1 MARIAKKAKAIKK
14 GTSQNMQKSSS
25 MNDKLSAAE
34 GAASGARYQLKVN
47 KKGKSNSK
55 PGASDYTPSKTAA
68 QRTKDLNKANDR
80 SKTLGR
86 AKNIVSKQ
94 ALTVKNRKEI
104 LAGGKAGKVLSVN
117 KYSRD
122 K

>member
-1 MARIAKKAKAIKK
+1 MARVAKKAKEIKK
-14 GTSQNMQKSSS
+14 GTSQNMQKFLT
-25 MNDKLSAAE
+25 MNDKLSAAKQAAT
-34 GAASGARYQLKVN
+34 GAAYQLKVN

-86 AKNIVSKQ
+86 AKNIVSKE
-94 ALTVKNRKEI
+94 AAKVKNRKDI
-104 LAGGKAGKVLSVN
+104 LAGKAKYIN
-117 KYSRD
+117 K
-122 K
+122 